1 MIRFF
6 LGNQLIVLLFLPLV
20 IAGYV
25 VLNSGL
31 WSSETAFFELSEYI
45 DLGLWGRFREPV
57 FFWMKFV
64 PGILVLSNALLL
76 NFLFNTNA
84 FYDKNSYIV
93 SLLYVVLMSFYHSFY
108 QIDGVLI
115 AHLFLIFALFQLFNL
130 ENNLDGRRI
139 AFNAGF
145 LFGVAASFHPPLI
158 FSLPVLWLMIT
169 RIRPFIFREMLLA
182 TVGFIIPL
190 IYGFILV
197 FWNENQINWNFIET
211 SINYSQK
218 QIIFLSSMTL
228 FVMSALLSLLGMR
241 IKNSKSSI
249 RFRKLT
255 SIIFLFLFIGIGL
268 GTVEIL
274 FLNQY
279 EWFSFGMI
287 PLALFLPF
295 SFFHK
300 STQLFATILFYAT
313 FLFSIAKF
321 FIK

>member
-31 WSSETAFFELSEYI
+31 WNFNTAFFELSEFI
-45 DLGLWGRFREPV
+45 DLGLWGRFQEPL
-57 FFWMKFV
+57 FFWMKFI
-64 PGILVLSNALLL
+64 PGILVFSNALLL
-76 NFLFNTNA
+76 NYLFNTNA

-115 AHLFLIFALFQLFNL
+115 AHLFLIFALFQLFKL
-130 ENNLDGRRI
+130 ENNLDGRKI

-169 RIRPFIFREMLLA
+169 RIRPFVFREILLSSI
-182 TVGFIIPL
+182 GFIIPL

-218 QIIFLSSMTL
+218 QIIFLSSMIL
-228 FVMSALLSLLGMR
+228 FVISALLSLIGMR

-255 SIIFLFLFIGIGL
+255 SIIFLFLFIGVGL
-268 GTVEIL
+268 GTVEIF
-274 FLNQY
+274 FLKQY

-287 PLALFLPF
+287 SLALFLPF

-300 STQLFATILFYAT
+300 STQVFATILFYAT
-313 FLFSIAKF
+313 FLFSVAKF
-321 FIK
+321 FI